1 MSKSNFTSML
11 CLDGKTAKE
20 KLFCNGFQYINLFLS
35 TTTRSFSDGIYRIS
49 ISSLAVSMIGR
60 MDCLKACY
68 SGTPSDAEKPSPL
81 SSEEREALLRL
92 FLSLNGRSLP
102 SSFNLSIETAIYH
115 DITL

>member
-1 MSKSNFTSML
+1 MPHEYFANGYSSVKRTSTL
-11 CLDGKTAKE
+11 IR
-20 KLFCNGFQYINLFLS
+20 NGFCFPTSNYAVLVTVFIAKVFL
-35 TTTRSFSDGIYRIS
+35 DVHY